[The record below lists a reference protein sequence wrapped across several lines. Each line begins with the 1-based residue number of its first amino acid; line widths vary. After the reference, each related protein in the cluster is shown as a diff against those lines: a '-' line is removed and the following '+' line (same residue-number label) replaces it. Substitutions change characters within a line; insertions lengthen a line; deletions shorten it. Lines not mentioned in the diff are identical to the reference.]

1 MIRSSAINPHQPTR
15 EVTAQ
20 RYQAAVTPAPQKV
33 SGVEKLL
40 DFGMNFAKQKHQ
52 WNAEVMEA
60 EVSMA
65 SEDYNNAIKTMQPAE
80 FVKDPDAAM
89 KSAGIDKLYEQIDK
103 APPGTQ
109 KLLRMQIDRMRDKT
123 TASMTAAYN
132 TQETVKAAV
141 YNTSAELRQT
151 GTLSDKN
158 WDQVIALP
166 ADQQVHALGSVAQ
179 IAISEGH
186 TAIFDKALND
196 PRINPELHDNI
207 LNWQRQAVD
216 RQAKKTKEAAVEARR
231 AQKEQADTFKA
242 QQEGIQLQGALGSV
256 AAGMPIGYVA
266 QSYGLSQSKI
276 EKAVA
281 ANPALHQKFLSVGSL
296 SGDRALMETGLAH
309 PVGPDGVTPSPAFK
323 QSAHLIQQVVNARGG
338 DYSRLEGELSQDMV
352 RRLQRA
358 DLANIKAGGQNFTQA
373 LFTELT
379 TTPNGGK
386 YTDDAP
392 ARKALA
398 AAGEGLTTAQQS
410 ALANEYDA
418 HRSRGVSTAQALE
431 LAQETVTKGS
441 SDFGGV
447 TISDTNALKNNI
459 GRTLGTEPT
468 DASVKTV
475 AMATVDRYLAAASQ
489 AYFGTNQPL
498 PQWQQLGGMNGALT
512 FRHVSGQPFITI
524 PTDAFAKVAEEYQ
537 QNDAAFGMAP
547 EQARVTNPEQFHM
560 VGAGYPVGGAQ

>member
-1 MIRSSAINPHQPTR
+1 MIRSSEFGSRQPTR

-40 DFGMNFAKQKHQ
+40 DFGMSFAKQKHQ
-52 WNAEVMEA
+52 WNKEVMEA

-65 SEDYNNAIKTMQPAE
+65 SEDYTNAIKNMQPAE

-109 KLLRMQIDRMRDKT
+109 KLLRMQIDRMKEKT
-123 TASMTAAYN
+123 TTSMQAAYT

-216 RQAKKTKEAAVEARR
+216 RQEQKAKEAAVEARR
-231 AQKEQADTFKA
+231 VQKEQADAFKA
-242 QQEGIQLQGALGSV
+242 QQEGIQLTSALGSV
-256 AAGMPIGYVA
+256 GAGMPISYVA
-266 QSYGLSQSKI
+266 QRYGLSQSKI

-281 ANPALHQKFLSVGSL
+281 ANPSLHQKLLSTGSL

-309 PVGPDGVTPSPAFK
+309 PVSPDGVTPSPAFK
-323 QSAHLIQQVVNARGG
+323 QSAHLIQQIVNARGG
-338 DYSRLEGELSQDMV
+338 DYSRLEGELPQDMV

-358 DLANIKAGGQNFTQA
+358 DLANTKAGGKDFTKA

-379 TTPNGGK
+379 TAPNGGK

-392 ARKALA
+392 ARKALV
-398 AAGEGLTTAQQS
+398 AAGEGLNMAQQS

-418 HRSRGVSTAQALE
+418 HRARGVPTTQALE

-441 SDFGGV
+441 TDFGGV
-447 TISDTNALKNNI
+447 VISDTNALKNNI

-468 DASVKTV
+468 DASVHTV
-475 AMATVDRYLAAASQ
+475 AMKTVDRYLATASQ

-498 PQWQQLGGMNGALT
+498 PQWQQLGGTNGALT

-524 PTDAFAKVAEEYQ
+524 PADAFAKVAKEYQ
-537 QNDAAFGMAP
+537 QNDATFGMDPAL
-547 EQARVTNPEQFHM
+547 ARVTHPEALRS
-560 VGAGYPVGGAQ
+560 VGAGYPVGNIQ